1 MGLFGIGGRKPV
13 VGAVI
18 LHRDGTRFL
27 AAQRNYPAA
36 LKGRWELPGGKSEKG
51 ESPQQT
57 LKRELREELGID
69 VSVGRQLNG
78 TVNVPNSDL
87 KLQVWVVH
95 HTGGT
100 PRLIEGHS
108 QIKWLG
114 KDNLWSVNWLD
125 SNKGF
130 IKQIPPYLDS

>member
-1 MGLFGIGGRKPV
+1 MGLFGGGRKPV
-13 VGAVI
+13 VGSVI

-36 LKGRWELPGGKSEKG
+36 LAGRWELPGGKSERG
-51 ESPQQT
+51 ETPPQT
-57 LKRELREELGID
+57 LRRELQEELGI
-69 VSVGRQLNG
+69 SVEVLARLNG
-78 TVNVPNSDL
+78 TENIGTSL
-87 KLQVWVVH
+87 KLEVWVVR

-108 QIKWLG
+108 QIRWLT

-125 SNKGF
+125 SNKRF
-130 IKQIPPYLDS
+130 VRQVPQHLS